1 MNSVEEDE
9 RRAVARRLF
18 EALCAL
24 YPDRY
29 VALSEPN
36 AARDRPSPTTVT
48 AVKAP
53 TPVFQRIWPFSAL
66 AFAALINL
74 AWIGLLGL
82 GIFKLFEP
90 AFLWIVS

>member
-1 MNSVEEDE
+1 MKSVDEDE
-9 RRAVARRLF
+9 RRAIALRLF

-36 AARDRPSPTTVT
+36 APRDRTPATVT
-48 AVKAP
+48 AVKAA
-53 TPVFQRIWPFSAL
+53 TPRFQRIWPFSAL

-82 GIFKLFEP
+82 GIFKIFEP
-90 AFLWIVS
+90 AFLWFVS